1 VTSEAKARHVSSSG
15 TTEVGPGTARARAF
29 GQLCLADARLFWRE
43 PEALF
48 WTFVFPLLISIALG
62 LAFREK
68 PAEIVPV
75 AVLAGPEAERLAER
89 LRQNTSL
96 KVSLKDEAEAAID
109 LRMGRVALVVAAQGE
124 GVEYRLDPSRPD
136 SALAQHLVD
145 DALQREAGRRD
156 PVPTRRTEVT
166 EAGGRYVDFLLPGIM
181 GMNLMSGGLWGVGFS
196 LVDMRIKK
204 LLKRLLA
211 TPMRRADFLAAQMTM
226 RLAFVAVEIPFL
238 LWMGHLLLGVPIR
251 GSWGAI
257 FLAGCIGSLTFGGI
271 GLLLASRATRV
282 ETIMGLVN
290 LVSMPMI
297 LCSGVFFAAERFP
310 DLIQPVI
317 RVLPLTALIDAMRAI
332 VLEGASLASQAGRL
346 ALVGAW
352 GTVGFLVGLRFFRWT

>member
-1 VTSEAKARHVSSSG
+1 VVSELSAGK
-15 TTEVGPGTARARAF
+15 ARARAF

-68 PAEIVPV
+68 PAEVVPV

-89 LRQNTSL
+89 LRRNTSL
-96 KVSLKDEAEAAID
+96 KVSVIDDAQAAVD
-109 LRMGRVALVVAAQGE
+109 LRMGRVALVVAPAGE
-124 GVEYRLDPSRPD
+124 GVEYRLDPTRPD

-145 DALQREAGRRD
+145 EALQREAGRRD
-156 PVPTRRTEVT
+156 PVPTRRHEVT
-166 EAGGRYVDFLLPGIM
+166 EPGGRYVDFLLPGIM
-181 GMNLMSGGLWGVGFS
+181 GMNLMSGGLWGMGFS

-211 TPMRRADFLAAQMTM
+211 TPMRRADFLAAQMAM

-238 LWMGHLLLGVPIR
+238 LGMGHWLLGVPIR
-251 GSWGAI
+251 GSWASI
-257 FLAGCIGSLTFGGI
+257 FLAGCLGSATFGGV

-297 LCSGVFFAAERFP
+297 VCSGVFFSADRFP
-310 DLIQPVI
+310 DVLQPVI
-317 RVLPLTALIDAMRAI
+317 RALPLTALIDALRAI

-346 ALVGAW
+346 LLVGAW
-352 GTVGFLVGLRFFRWT
+352 GSISFVLGLRFFRWV